1 MTEEVKE
8 QPQLDLKEL
17 IRIVMMKNG
26 EQLICCLKSMEVGEG
41 DNLKVVGYYLH
52 SPCTLFTDKTEDNK
66 LNASMMPWI
75 PATKERLVPVSLS
88 SVITVVEPLDAVR
101 DMYITNILEPSLQEE
116 AEAKVLKPDD
126 LQETSKGV
134 PIYLPNMGDATADRS
149 NFTND

>member
-88 SVITVVEPLDAVR
+88 SVITVV
-101 DMYITNILEPSLQEE
+101 
-116 AEAKVLKPDD
+116 
-126 LQETSKGV
+126 
-134 PIYLPNMGDATADRS
+134 
-149 NFTND
+149 